1 MISSLYINII
11 HVIQLLIK
19 YTYRLAFSVLNVN
32 LKSCDKVFFSCTQY
46 FGNLNVIQA
55 EISNLMKQY
64 WPFPEWFLYSKLIS
78 DIFKKKKKYLR
89 LIVFKENNSIITL
102 NKYFYF
108 EIWLRCGSKYIFV
121 RIFVWIH
128 FVSCYLVVTTW
139 DIHCGRWK
147 HEQLLPCT
155 TMFVET

>member
-19 YTYRLAFSVLNVN
+19 YTYTLAFSVLNVN
-32 LKSCDKVFFSCTQY
+32 LKSCDKVIFSCTQY

-78 DIFKKKKKYLR
+78 DIFKKKKTKYLR
-89 LIVFKENNSIITL
+89 LIVFKENNSFITL
-102 NKYFYF
+102 NKYFCLNSF
-108 EIWLRCGSKYIFV
+108 CF
-121 RIFVWIH
+121 
-128 FVSCYLVVTTW
+128 
-139 DIHCGRWK
+139 
-147 HEQLLPCT
+147 LLPGSN
-155 TMFVET
+155 TMRYSLWKMKTWAVIALHNNVCRDFILQT